1 MTKYNTDIL
10 LNSNLKNQYGSMT
23 RLSDS
28 IAPLLGLSGIQ
39 TRRIIKG
46 DARPNDRVK
55 KEMIR
60 LFNLSADDVKTIG
73 WNKKKKVETSS
84 YRDKYKLDVE
94 KIEAMLKERGMSAS
108 ELMRTLG
115 MSSSLFGQWKGG
127 YNFPSEK
134 SLNKV
139 CNFFSIKPS
148 DVLISKDGSSGV
160 ENDALVAP
168 LPLISGE
175 SKKNLFEIIGDE
187 KDIFKIF
194 NLINK
199 NIITLAGEMDKCMRL
214 QEDRFNNL
222 TAKISVLEE
231 KLDKLNAEQV
241 DKEPVVTIIKPKAIV
256 KKTEQEEKPVED
268 TFDYYRHQINQYVN
282 EIINKSKSYCTFK
295 QILSK
300 HYDILKNVYGAV
312 MCDLEKA
319 YVEDRGHK
327 ARSTM
332 EYIWFNP
339 IYREIFFNN
348 VKDEAEN
355 NEEGK
360 Q

>member
-10 LNSNLKNQYGSMT
+10 LNSNLKTQYGSMT

-46 DARPNDRVK
+46 DARPNDKVK

-60 LFNLSADDVKTIG
+60 LFNLSADDVRTIG
-73 WNKKKKVETSS
+73 WNKKKKAETSS
-84 YRDKYKLDVE
+84 YKDKYILDVA

-108 ELMRTLG
+108 ELMRALG

-134 SLNKV
+134 NLNKV

-148 DVLISKDGSSGV
+148 DVLISKDGSGGV
-160 ENDALVAP
+160 EKNNVLVAP

-175 SKKNLFEIIGDE
+175 SKKNLFETIGDE

-199 NIITLAGEMDKCMRL
+199 NIVTLAGEMDKCMRL

-222 TAKISVLEE
+222 TAKISALEE
-231 KLDKLNAEQV
+231 KIDKLNTEQV
-241 DKEPVVTIIKPKAIV
+241 DKESVVTVIKPKAML

-282 EIINKSKSYCTFK
+282 EIVNKSRSYCTFK

-312 MCDLEKA
+312 MIDLEKA
-319 YVEDRGHK
+319 YIEDKGHK
-327 ARSTM
+327 ARSAM

-360 Q
+360 